1 MDHPRSK
8 LPAVLAI
15 LFCIALLGGVG
26 VLLWKTLPE
35 KQQPQQA
42 ETIQTDS
49 VFSSEQ
55 TAVEPER
62 EAPYEGELPEQAE
75 AAQPEQPDSEQPS
88 EPAADPAAPDDTP
101 VTDAQKTA
109 QATLASMTEDEKLWQ
124 LFFVTPEAITNVNTA
139 TVAGEAT
146 KNALAQ
152 YPVGGIVYFAKNLED
167 RAQAAALLANTQS
180 YAKIPLFLGVDE
192 EGGTVSRIG
201 ANEALGGTKVA
212 DMRSFGQSADPA
224 QVYAAGQTLAANL
237 TGLGFNLDF
246 APDCDVVSG
255 VDSVIGSR
263 SFGSDPELCA
273 SLAGV
278 IDADTGEE
286 VLFGDDFTVDDII
299 WTGPQPTLRE
309 EGARAGVADC
319 RPLAALADYLAAA
332 IRLGRRIHYLP
343 PYRGETKLQLSALL
357 GIAPALLH
365 DYKSVDLMFAVAE
378 MREVKSA
385 EEVAQMEDAFHIGYA
400 MHTTAMRMCRAG
412 VVERE
417 IAGAIEGVAKS
428 MGLGVSFPSIVSQHG
443 ETLHNLNSE
452 GVLADGRLLLV
463 DAGGEN
469 RMNYCSDHT
478 RTYPVSGRFTAQQRE
493 IYDIVLACH
502 DHIARIV
509 RPGMMY
515 MQEVHLEAYRKLAE
529 GLVGVGLLKGS
540 ADDAVAAGAMYL
552 FMPHGLGHGLGMD
565 VHDCENIGE
574 RSFDYS
580 LVAERAAQSATCLHR
595 ATWRLR
601 PGTIL
606 SDEPG
611 IYFIPALVD
620 KCEAEGK
627 FRGIVDYD
635 LLRSRYL
642 DFGGIRIEDDLLVT
656 DTGCRILGD
665 RTIPVTVE
673 ELEAVV
679 GR

>member
-1 MDHPRSK
+1 MEASVSRKWKTIDMAYIALFAVLMAVCSWISI
-8 LPAVLAI
+8 PAVVPFTLQTFGVFVAVSV
-15 LFCIALLGGVG
+15 LGGKRGTLAVVLYLLMGIVGLPVFAGFSGGLG
-26 VLLWKTLPE
+26 VLLGSTGGYIIGFVFTALVMWLIERLLGTKTWVL
-35 KQQPQQA
+35 A
-42 ETIQTDS
+42 LS
-49 VFSSEQ
+49 MLLGLAVCYAFG
-55 TAVEPER
+55 TAWFLVV
-62 EAPYEGELPEQAE
+62 Y
-75 AAQPEQPDSEQPS
+75 
-88 EPAADPAAPDDTP
+88 
-101 VTDAQKTA
+101 
-109 QATLASMTEDEKLWQ
+109 
-124 LFFVTPEAITNVNTA
+124 
-139 TVAGEAT
+139 T
-146 KNALAQ
+146 KNTGAIGLWTALGKCVFPYILPDCLKIALA
-152 YPVGGIVYFAKNLED
+152 
-167 RAQAAALLANTQS
+167 LAIR
-180 YAKIPLFLGVDE
+180 K
-192 EGGTVSRIG
+192 R
-201 ANEALGGTKVA
+201 
-212 DMRSFGQSADPA
+212 
-224 QVYAAGQTLAANL
+224 
-237 TGLGFNLDF
+237 
-246 APDCDVVSG
+246 
-255 VDSVIGSR
+255 
-263 SFGSDPELCA
+263 
-273 SLAGV
+273 
-278 IDADTGEE
+278 
-286 VLFGDDFTVDDII
+286 
-299 WTGPQPTLRE
+299 
-309 EGARAGVADC
+309 
-319 RPLAALADYLAAA
+319 LAAA

-343 PYRGETKLQLSALL
+343 PYRGETKLQLSVLL

>member
-1 MDHPRSK
+1 MFS
-8 LPAVLAI
+8 A
-15 LFCIALLGGVG
+15 
-26 VLLWKTLPE
+26 KT
-35 KQQPQQA
+35 
-42 ETIQTDS
+42 
-49 VFSSEQ
+49 
-55 TAVEPER
+55 
-62 EAPYEGELPEQAE
+62 
-75 AAQPEQPDSEQPS
+75 
-88 EPAADPAAPDDTP
+88 
-101 VTDAQKTA
+101 
-109 QATLASMTEDEKLWQ
+109 
-124 LFFVTPEAITNVNTA
+124 
-139 TVAGEAT
+139 
-146 KNALAQ
+146 
-152 YPVGGIVYFAKNLED
+152 
-167 RAQAAALLANTQS
+167 
-180 YAKIPLFLGVDE
+180 
-192 EGGTVSRIG
+192 
-201 ANEALGGTKVA
+201 
-212 DMRSFGQSADPA
+212 
-224 QVYAAGQTLAANL
+224 YAARRNMLRTK
-237 TGLGFNLDF
+237 
-246 APDCDVVSG
+246 
-255 VDSVIGSR
+255 IGSGIILLPGNSLSPNNYPNNAYYFR
-263 SFGSDPELCA
+263 QDSSFRYYFGLNTP
-273 SLAGV
+273 SLAGL

-286 VLFGDDFTVDDII
+286 ALYGDDFTVEDII

-309 EGARAGVADC
+309 LGAEVGVTATFPMAELEK
-319 RPLAALADYLAAA
+319 RLRKAVS
-332 IRLGRRIHYLP
+332 LGRKIHYLP

-357 GIAPALLH
+357 GIKPELLH
-365 DYKSVDLMFAVAE
+365 DYKSVELMFAVAE
-378 MREVKSA
+378 MREKKSA
-385 EEVAQMEDAFHIGYA
+385 EEVEAMERAFLIGYQMHTLA
-400 MHTTAMRMCRAG
+400 MHMCHPG
-412 VVERE
+412 VIERE
-417 IAGAIEGVAKS
+417 IAGAIEGIAKS
-428 MGLGVSFPSIVSQHG
+428 SGSGLSFPSIVSQHG

-469 RMNYCSDHT
+469 LMNYCSDHT

-673 ELEAVV
+673 ELEDVV

>member
-1 MDHPRSK
+1 
-8 LPAVLAI
+8 
-15 LFCIALLGGVG
+15 
-26 VLLWKTLPE
+26 
-35 KQQPQQA
+35 
-42 ETIQTDS
+42 
-49 VFSSEQ
+49 
-55 TAVEPER
+55 
-62 EAPYEGELPEQAE
+62 
-75 AAQPEQPDSEQPS
+75 
-88 EPAADPAAPDDTP
+88 
-101 VTDAQKTA
+101 
-109 QATLASMTEDEKLWQ
+109 
-124 LFFVTPEAITNVNTA
+124 
-139 TVAGEAT
+139 
-146 KNALAQ
+146 
-152 YPVGGIVYFAKNLED
+152 
-167 RAQAAALLANTQS
+167 
-180 YAKIPLFLGVDE
+180 
-192 EGGTVSRIG
+192 
-201 ANEALGGTKVA
+201 
-212 DMRSFGQSADPA
+212 
-224 QVYAAGQTLAANL
+224 
-237 TGLGFNLDF
+237 
-246 APDCDVVSG
+246 
-255 VDSVIGSR
+255 
-263 SFGSDPELCA
+263 
-273 SLAGV
+273 
-278 IDADTGEE
+278 
-286 VLFGDDFTVDDII
+286 
-299 WTGPQPTLRE
+299 
-309 EGARAGVADC
+309 
-319 RPLAALADYLAAA
+319 
-332 IRLGRRIHYLP
+332 
-343 PYRGETKLQLSALL
+343 
-357 GIAPALLH
+357 
-365 DYKSVDLMFAVAE
+365 
-378 MREVKSA
+378 
-385 EEVAQMEDAFHIGYA
+385 
-400 MHTTAMRMCRAG
+400 
-412 VVERE
+412 
-417 IAGAIEGVAKS
+417 
-428 MGLGVSFPSIVSQHG
+428 
-443 ETLHNLNSE
+443 
-452 GVLADGRLLLV
+452 
-463 DAGGEN
+463 
-469 RMNYCSDHT
+469 MNYCSDHT